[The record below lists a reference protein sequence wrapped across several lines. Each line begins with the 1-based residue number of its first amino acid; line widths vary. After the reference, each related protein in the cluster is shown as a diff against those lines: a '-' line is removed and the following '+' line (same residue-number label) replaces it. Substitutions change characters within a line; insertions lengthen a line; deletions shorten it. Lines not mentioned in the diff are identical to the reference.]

1 MHPKSK
7 TIIRKA
13 FCLSLALFFSLSL
26 FATGVKAFSVPECKD
41 DFCMKSSM
49 LVSRHGMEVK
59 SPSASHGCCSGDQS
73 APCDFEKGQ
82 NSDVADIAALTVRPD
97 NDKTSYSLSVA
108 TNYFSNNP
116 KPQNAGIIFRTRA
129 TARSSP
135 IYLTNNSFLC

>member
-1 MHPKSK
+1 MNSK
-7 TIIRKA
+7 AKIIVLKA
-13 FCLSLALFFSLSL
+13 LCISIALVFSLSL
-26 FATGVKAFSVPECKD
+26 FVTGVKAFSVQECKD

-49 LVSRHGMEVK
+49 SVSRHGMEEK

-82 NSDVADIAALTVRPD
+82 NSDVPDIAALTVRPD
-97 NDKTSYSLSVA
+97 NYKTSFSLSA
-108 TNYFSNNP
+108 AINYFSNNP
-116 KPQNAGIIFRTRA
+116 NPKNTNIIFRTRA

>member
-13 FCLSLALFFSLSL
+13 FCISLALFFGLSL
-26 FATGVKAFSVPECKD
+26 LATGVKAFSVPECKD
-41 DFCMKSSM
+41 GSCMKSSM
-49 LVSRHGMEVK
+49 LVSRHGMEVQ

-82 NSDVADIAALTVRPD
+82 NSDVPDIAALTVRPD
-97 NDKTSYSLSVA
+97 NDKTSYSLSA
-108 TNYFSNNP
+108 AINYFSNNLSP
-116 KPQNAGIIFRTRA
+116 KNANIIFRIRA

-135 IYLTNNSFLC
+135 IYLTNSSFLC